1 MVVKK
6 QLVPQLRSL
15 SCCALLVLW
24 ASAAAGAELKP
35 ETAAAFDRYVRV
47 TEQRMDAR
55 SAFLWLDTLQ
65 EAERARTLEELRSG
79 GLFIRSLQT
88 QENGSLIEAPS
99 GLIHHWVGAVF
110 IPGSTLNEAVALL
123 QDYDAHAEIY
133 KPRIARS
140 KLTYRMGDR
149 FRVYFR
155 FVMTKVITVVV
166 NSDHEGYFVRPAPD
180 RVEARFHSTR
190 IAEVENPD
198 TPRERE
204 KPVGMDGGYLWRLNT
219 YWRILERDGG
229 VYLECESVSLSR
241 SIPTG
246 IGWLI
251 RPFVTSIPRESL
263 VFTLETTRKRLTD
276 N

>member
-1 MVVKK
+1 MVIKRRWFV
-6 QLVPQLRSL
+6 
-15 SCCALLVLW
+15 LLLLW
-24 ASAAAGAELKP
+24 ASAAHGAELKP
-35 ETAAAFDRYVRV
+35 QTVAAFDRYVRV

-55 SAFLWLDTLQ
+55 SGFLWLDSLQ
-65 EAERARTLEELRSG
+65 EAERTRTLDELRRG

-88 QENGSLIEAPS
+88 QENGKPIEAPD

-110 IPGSTLNEAVALL
+110 IPGSTIDQTVALL
-123 QDYDAHAEIY
+123 QNYDAHAEIY
-133 KPRIARS
+133 RPRVARS
-140 KLTYRMGDR
+140 KLISRTDDR

-155 FVMTKVITVVV
+155 FVMTKVITVIV
-166 NSDHEGYFVRPAPD
+166 NSEHEGYFMRPAPD
-180 RVEARFHSTR
+180 RVEGRFHSTR

-204 KPVGMDGGYLWRLNT
+204 KPVGMDGGYLWRMNT
-219 YWRILERDGG
+219 YWRVLERDGG
-229 VYLECESVSLSR
+229 VYLECESISLSR

-246 IGWLI
+246 LGWLI

-263 VFTLETTRKRLTD
+263 VFTLETTRTRLAK